1 MENKVID
8 FNEAKQKILEKK
20 ENHNEE
26 HLKIRELTNML
37 QEMGLNPKDAEK
49 LYSELTNYKVE
60 DISLEEVQRL
70 IFGDM
75 PW

>member
-1 MENKVID
+1 MINNVID

-20 ENHNEE
+20 QNENEE

-60 DISLEEVQRL
+60 DISFEEVQRL
-70 IFGDM
+70 IFGDV

>member
-1 MENKVID
+1 MKNKVID

-20 ENHNEE
+20 ENHSEE
-26 HLKIRELTNML
+26 HLKMRELTNML

-49 LYSELTNYKVE
+49 LYSELINYKVD
-60 DISLEEVQRL
+60 DISMEEIQKL
-70 IFGDM
+70 IFGDV